1 MEVKLFFHCV
11 PRDETGGVLGRR
23 MQLVVIQFGLYVL
36 DVLADK
42 GVLKVTGLRQ
52 GRLELVDGDKVKA
65 RLFAGGQ
72 ALLDV
77 LV

>member
-1 MEVKLFFHCV
+1 MEVELFFHCV
-11 PRDETGGVLGRR
+11 PRDETGGVLSRL
-23 MQLVVIQFGLYVL
+23 MQLVVIQFGLHVL

-42 GVLKVTGLRQ
+42 GVLKATGLRQ
-52 GRLELVDGDKVKA
+52 GRLELVDGDKVEA
-65 RLFAGGQ
+65 GLFAGGQ